1 VEGGYQL
8 ALDGIDA
15 QPEPFEGVGA
25 QHIEIARIAEEAH
38 GVKGS
43 SLEGDEHLR
52 GVALGDLALDRHD
65 APSFGGDH

>member
-1 VEGGYQL
+1 LLEPRRRRAVVEGGCQL

-43 SLEGDEHLR
+43 SLESAR
-52 GVALGDLALDRHD
+52 RRAAATQV
-65 APSFGGDH
+65 

>member
-1 VEGGYQL
+1 LRWTGST
-8 ALDGIDA
+8 
-15 QPEPFEGVGA
+15 PSPNPSRVGA